1 MESPCYNCEK
11 RTSGCH
17 SSCEEY
23 KDYNSKIKSIHSAK
37 FNANFARGLVDGY
50 EIGPKSK
57 RLKRYRRNK
66 K

>member
-1 MESPCYNCEK
+1 MEVPCYNCEK

-17 SSCEEY
+17 SKCEEY
-23 KDYNSKIKSIHSAK
+23 KEYNLKIKSIHHAKMSASL
-37 FNANFARGLVDGY
+37 ARELLTGY

-57 RLKRYRRNK
+57 RLKRYRRGK